1 MEAKQQ
7 RNQMTAFS
15 LTKISSVFFRL
26 ERDDGSV
33 FEITRE
39 STDPNDW
46 IVAFWG
52 AADIEGFAP
61 TLGEAIALANTSK
74 VPA

>member
-1 MEAKQQ
+1 
-7 RNQMTAFS
+7 MTKFS

-26 ERDDGSV
+26 EREDGAI

-39 STDPNDW
+39 DTDPREW

-52 AADIEGFAP
+52 AADIEGIVP
-61 TLGEAIALANTSK
+61 TLGEAIALANSSM

>member
-7 RNQMTAFS
+7 RNQMTTFS

-39 STDPNDW
+39 STDPRHW

-52 AADIEGFAP
+52 AADIEGIVP
-61 TLGEAIALANTSK
+61 TLNDAIALANSSM